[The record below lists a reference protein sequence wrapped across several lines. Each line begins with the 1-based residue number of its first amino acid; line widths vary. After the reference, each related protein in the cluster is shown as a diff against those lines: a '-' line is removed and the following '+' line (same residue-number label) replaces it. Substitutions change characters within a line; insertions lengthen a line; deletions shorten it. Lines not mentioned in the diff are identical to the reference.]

1 MTKFRQEVLF
11 RCWGKCRSWEMYYS
25 TRPTTFQV
33 ASDFVA
39 FLVRSR
45 IPLVDVLDVMVS
57 DDDLMPLCGADTALT
72 LSRFLDRLEGAPSVL
87 DGGRQPVESGAVGP
101 PGRMVAPLLNN
112 QAFKVLA

>member
-72 LSRFLDRLEGAPSVL
+72 LSRFLHRLEGAPSVL
-87 DGGRQPVESGAVGP
+87 DGGRQPVGP
-101 PGRMVAPLLNN
+101 GVAGGPGRMVVPFPTEKA
-112 QAFKVLA
+112 LAL